1 MTWQEALEIVVLR
14 TMHEPYRRLC
24 SEDHPAHQTYRRLMI
39 QLATESDAARAARL
53 IAENPG
59 PARGGCCG

>member
-1 MTWQEALEIVVLR
+1 MTWQEALEIVILR
-14 TMHEPYRRLC
+14 TMHEPYRWLC
-24 SEDHPAHQTYRRLMI
+24 SEDNPRHEAVRAYVLSLVP
-39 QLATESDAARAARL
+39 LADAARAARL